1 MNEKIKKCCKEH
13 FDMLLPCVIILVIVL
28 IGAWILYD
36 AGRNERIYHD
46 TDNNVERIE
55 KRLDDIGRRVDEL
68 QKRNAENQKA
78 VERTIVT
85 VERSRENA
93 ETIERGITEAE
104 QRLDNAIQ
112 ASGRI
117 KNRIAEIEAE
127 NRKGKKNP

>member
-1 MNEKIKKCCKEH
+1 MNEKIKKYCKEH
-13 FDMLLPCVIILVIVL
+13 SDMLLPCGIILIIL
-28 IGAWILYD
+28 IIGAWIMYD
-36 AGRNERIYHD
+36 SRRNERIYHD
-46 TDNNVERIE
+46 TDRTVERIE
-55 KRLDDIGRRVDEL
+55 KRLDDIGQRVDSL

-93 ETIERGITEAE
+93 EVIERGITEAE

>member
-1 MNEKIKKCCKEH
+1 MNEKLRKYCKEH
-13 FDMLLPCVIILVIVL
+13 SDMLLPCGIIIIILL
-28 IGAWILYD
+28 IGAWILHD
-36 AGRNERIYHD
+36 SRRNERIYHD
-46 TDNNVERIE
+46 TDINVERIE
-55 KRLDDIGRRVDEL
+55 KRLDDIGWRVDSL

-93 ETIERGITEAE
+93 EVIERGITEAE

>member
-1 MNEKIKKCCKEH
+1 MNEKLKKYCKEH
-13 FDMLLPCVIILVIVL
+13 SDMLLPCCIILIIL
-28 IGAWILYD
+28 IIGAWILHD

-46 TDNNVERIE
+46 TDSNMERIE
-55 KRLDDIGRRVDEL
+55 KRLDDIGQRIDEL

-78 VERTIVT
+78 VERTIIT

-104 QRLDNAIQ
+104 QRLDTAIQ
-112 ASGRI
+112 AIGRI
-117 KNRIAEIEAE
+117 KNRIADIEAE